1 MGDGEMANT
10 LSRIIDDDKLNR
22 IVQIESAGNPNAKAP
37 TSSAAGL
44 GQFITATWLATVRKH
59 KPALLKTKSEAE
71 VANMRRGVT
80 TAALQLEML
89 ARFTEDN
96 ARALG
101 PNWVDGDLYLAHFLG
116 IGAAAKLLR
125 AAPSTLVSNLVSYE
139 AIKANRSILEGKN
152 AGAVRAWAHDSMI
165 KRWDKAGRPNWVAKW
180 HSSIPQLLPPDI
192 PTPVAPPPPKPP
204 DAPKPKPPP
213 PPPPKKRPTVTETVV
228 VTTTTTVGG
237 GAASYW
243 SEHTTAI
250 IIGTI
255 VVVAAVIGG
264 FVLIRRSRKG

>member
-1 MGDGEMANT
+1 MANT

-59 KPALLKTKSEAE
+59 KPALLQTKSEAE
-71 VANMRRGVT
+71 VATMRRGIA

-125 AAPSTLVSNLVSYE
+125 AAPSTPVSNLVSYE

-165 KRWDKAGRPNWVAKW
+165 KRWDKAGRPNWIAKW
-180 HSSIPQLLPPDI
+180 YRGEAITPPPPDV
-192 PTPVAPPPPKPP
+192 PKPAPPPPK
-204 DAPKPKPPP
+204 
-213 PPPPKKRPTVTETVV
+213 PPKKRPTVTETVV

-237 GAASYW
+237 GAATYW

-264 FVLIRRSRKG
+264 FVLIRRARKG